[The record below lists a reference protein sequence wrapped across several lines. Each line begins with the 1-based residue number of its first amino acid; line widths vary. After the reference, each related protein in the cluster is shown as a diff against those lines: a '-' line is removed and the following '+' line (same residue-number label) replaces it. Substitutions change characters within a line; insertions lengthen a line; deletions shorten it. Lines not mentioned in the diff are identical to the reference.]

1 MIRLSPFS
9 LSLYI
14 LDTVCIFWAFMKLTR
29 YYTWGGCLR
38 WGCDLDTNFEQT
50 HVIRNVTAVIDA
62 IRWPKKSSE
71 VALKLFG
78 GSLFPVIIIRP
89 NPDNT
94 PYTILVC
101 WHWTAAY
108 LVTLRPIRSSLSTDE
123 SSCFTFTDA
132 LSRSSLKVLCHFFVG
147 GPKYGHSKSADRA
160 FRYSFVT
167 VIFIL

>member
-71 VALKLFG
+71 VALKLFER
-78 GSLFPVIIIRP
+78 SLFPVIIIRP

-94 PYTILVC
+94 PIMYWFAGILF
-101 WHWTAAY
+101 AAY
-108 LVTLRPIRSSLSTDE
+108 LIKLRPIWSSLSNDE
-123 SSCFTFTDA
+123 SSCISFTEA
-132 LSRSSLKVLCHFFVG
+132 LSRSALKVLPRFVVV
-147 GPKYGHSKSADRA
+147 PKSGLSKSATTA
-160 FRYSFVT
+160 FHKW
-167 VIFIL
+167 L